1 MVVEEEFLCYSCW
14 DDGLNVIL
22 VVCGAPARCCEVGW
36 SEVGNGR
43 GRGGKI
49 YIANRKCQEGTSQW
63 KLFINTTGT
72 PRTWTI

>member
-1 MVVEEEFLCYSCW
+1 MVVEEEFFCYFCW

-22 VVCGAPARCCEVGW
+22 VVCGVLVRCCEVGW

-49 YIANRKCQEGTSQW
+49 YIVNRKC
-63 KLFINTTGT
+63 
-72 PRTWTI
+72 